1 MAFKSVSLFPAFTDA
16 LFSDR
21 FNRIDRLFSQLT
33 GDTPLTATPSYDI
46 RRLDD
51 THYGITVSVPCWRE
65 EELEINT
72 QGGQLTIS
80 GKHKDEVSQEQQEQ
94 ENWLYRGINRTD
106 FSISY
111 SLPEHV
117 KVEGAHLENGLLTIH
132 LRQDIPENEKPKKIA
147 IENRNQAGVQALEHE
162 H

>member
-1 MAFKSVSLFPAFTDA
+1 MAFKSMSLFPAITDS

-51 THYGITVSVPCWRE
+51 THYGITVSVPGWRE
-65 EELEINT
+65 EELTIST
-72 QGGQLTIS
+72 HGGQLTIS
-80 GKHKDEVSQEQQEQ
+80 GKHKDDVSEGQQEG
-94 ENWLYRGINRTD
+94 WLYRSINHTD

-117 KVEGAHLENGLLTIH
+117 KVEGAHLENGLLTIN
-132 LRQDIPENEKPKKIA
+132 LQQDIPENEKPKKIA
-147 IENRNQAGVQALEHE
+147 IENRNQAEAQALEHE

>member
-1 MAFKSVSLFPAFTDA
+1 MAFKPMSLFPAITDS

-33 GDTPLTATPSYDI
+33 GDTPLTAAPSYDI

-51 THYGITVSVPCWRE
+51 THYGITVSVPGWRE
-65 EELEINT
+65 EELEIST
-72 QGGQLTIS
+72 HGGQLTIS
-80 GKHKDEVSQEQQEQ
+80 GKHKEAMPEAQQEQ
-94 ENWLYRGINRTD
+94 DGWLYRGISHTD

-117 KVEGAHLENGLLTIH
+117 NVESAHLENGLLTVT
-132 LRQDIPENEKPKKIA
+132 LKQDIPENEKPKKIA
-147 IENRNQAGVQALEHE
+147 IENRNQAGTQALEHE